1 MADRLN
7 FTACLL
13 TGLVGVASVISG
25 AALAESASP
34 LADPMRPPPGYV
46 SASDTETTSAGPSL
60 ESVMLPKQGR
70 PLAVING
77 RQVRVGDE
85 YEGSRL
91 IRLTE
96 REAVLTGPGGTER
109 LFLTPGISKEGV
121 TAPSD
126 ATRTAPM
133 AQKRSQP

>member
-13 TGLVGVASVISG
+13 AGLGWMASG
-25 AALAESASP
+25 AALAQSALP

-46 SASDTETTSAGPSL
+46 PAGEGDAMPVGPSL
-60 ESVMLPKQGR
+60 ESVMLPKHGR

-96 REAVLTGPGGTER
+96 REAVLSGPGGTER
-109 LFLTPGISKEGV
+109 LFLTPGIRKEGV
-121 TAPSD
+121 SAQGD
-126 ATRTAPM
+126 ATQRVTVAPT